1 MSDTAEFLRSR
12 IPFTPRVFVIL
23 GSGLGALADQV
34 ENPISLPFDDVPG
47 LKASTVEGHT
57 SRLVAGNIDVT
68 PVLFMQGRMHM
79 YEGHPP
85 EVIALPVRA
94 AAEIGVKTMIVTN
107 AAGGVNRSFRPGDLM
122 LIDDHIN
129 LMWQNPLIGPTQN
142 QEPRFPDMSAPYDR
156 ELQRLAQEVALEQ
169 GTRLQIGT
177 YLALTGPAY
186 ETSAEIRMLERLGA
200 DAIGMST
207 VPEVIAAGANGI
219 RVLGLSLITNLAAG
233 YTAHPLSHA
242 EVIETAARASVVFG
256 ALVRGIITRL

>member
-1 MSDTAEFLRSR
+1 MSDTTDFLRSR

-23 GSGLGALADQV
+23 GSGLGSLADQV
-34 ENPISLPFDDVPG
+34 ENAISLPFDEVPG

-57 SRLVAGNIDVT
+57 GRLVAGTIDRT
-68 PVLFMQGRMHM
+68 PVLFMQGRMHV
-79 YEGHPP
+79 YEGHSP

-94 AAEIGVKTMIVTN
+94 AAQIGVSTMIVSN
-107 AAGGVNRSFRPGDLM
+107 AAGGVNRNFRPGDLM

-129 LMWQNPLIGPTQN
+129 LMWQNPLTGAAQKD
-142 QEPRFPDMSAPYDR
+142 EPRFPDMSEPYDR
-156 ELQRLAQEVALEQ
+156 ELQRLAHQVALEQ
-169 GTRLQIGT
+169 GTRLQVGT

-186 ETSAEIRMLERLGA
+186 ETSAEIRMLDRLGA

-207 VPEVIAAGANGI
+207 VPEVIAARANGM

-233 YTAHPLSHA
+233 YTSHPLSHA